1 MIPKFDTQ
9 NVLELACAA
18 QRQNGDYLKQNQS
31 VFDKDGKFMYIKH
44 DNKTL
49 IKAALGLYKQVDHE
63 PEFAVQPLTVIEQ
76 DKITAEEIKKYFRR
90 LMFSAIKGDNEFQ
103 TQVNSILN
111 ETEVA
116 SNQIG
121 YVACLPSVYLRD
133 RTRNTFEKRC
143 RDLNDEYLAD
153 KDTWVNNKD
162 CEILQ
167 CIRSKNFEAF
177 NVDAI
182 VDNKLVS
189 WFSKNEIKIGPIV
202 IAKAKVKDH
211 SNHWLTKK
219 STTRLNYVKVS
230 Q

>member
-9 NVLELACAA
+9 TVLELACAA
-18 QRQNGDYLKQNQS
+18 HRINSGYLKDNES
-31 VFDKDGKFMYIKH
+31 VFDKDGKFMFIKH

-49 IKAALGLYKQVDHE
+49 VKFALGLHKQIDHE
-63 PEFAVQPLTVIEQ
+63 PEFAIRSIQITEQ

-103 TQVNSILN
+103 TEVNTILSEDQVSGNK
-111 ETEVA
+111 
-116 SNQIG
+116 IG

-143 RDLNDEYLAD
+143 KDLEDGYIAD
-153 KDTWVNNKD
+153 KDTWINNKD

-167 CIRSKNFEAF
+167 CIRSKNFEAY

-182 VDNKLVS
+182 IDNKLVS
-189 WFSKNEIKIGPIV
+189 WFAKFELKQGPAVIIKG
-202 IAKAKVKDH
+202 KVKDH
-211 SNHWLTKK
+211 SNNWQTKK
-219 STTRLNYVKVS
+219 STTRLNYVKVA